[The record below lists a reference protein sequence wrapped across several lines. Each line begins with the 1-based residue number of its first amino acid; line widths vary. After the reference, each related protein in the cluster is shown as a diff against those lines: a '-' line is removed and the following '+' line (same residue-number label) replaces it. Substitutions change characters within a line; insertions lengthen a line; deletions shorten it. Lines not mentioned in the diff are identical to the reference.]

1 MKGCDAVLT
10 EAVKLAFET
19 GDKIAME
26 QGCFLVDAEFVT
38 EGKERFLRLYI
49 DKEGGVGIDE
59 CEKFSN
65 AFGEIFDRLDPI
77 KEEYI
82 LEVSSP
88 GVDRVLKTQREF
100 DYFSGREVSVKLY
113 AALNGTKEFDGIL
126 KGLEND
132 TVTVE
137 INNEEVSFKKKE
149 AAFVRLAFKI

>member
-1 MKGCDAVLT
+1 MANQQNTLLSVERAAIRLAEELGYEWIDL
-10 EAVKLAFET
+10 ELVKEPV
-19 GDKIAME
+19 G
-26 QGCFLVDAEFVT
+26 
-38 EGKERFLRLYI
+38 RFLRFYI

-113 AALNGTKEFDGIL
+113 AALNGKKEFDGIL
-126 KGLEND
+126 KGLENE